1 VSSKVPFLLDLGD
14 YERQTGFP
22 FSEYIRRL
30 EAEPDVVRIGTI
42 KRKGIPNSVKAE
54 LWEKAGGRCY
64 HCGGKINPF
73 DNLHIDHLIPLSNG
87 GADHMDNYVLSCA
100 ACNLKKGDK

>member
-1 VSSKVPFLLDLGD
+1 MGSKIPFLLDLDD

-30 EAEPDVVRIGTI
+30 EAEPDFVHTNNI
-42 KRKGIPNSVKAE
+42 KRKHIPNSVKAK

-64 HCGGKINPF
+64 HCGDTINPF
-73 DNLHIDHLIPLSNG
+73 ENLHIDHLIPLSRG
-87 GADHMDNYVLSCA
+87 GVDHIDNYVLSCA
-100 ACNLKKGDK
+100 ACNVKKGDK